1 MPFQLI
7 RVLLVSIIILTIGVV
22 LLLKRRSPG
31 TVGSISILVLIVAI
45 WIMANLIYDSNKA
58 YIPLN
63 ILKSI
68 NFLCLTSAASAQLLF
83 VFSYTNRTRWLTS
96 STYIF
101 LMVEPLLTQVLF
113 WIEPSRKILFGLE
126 NGVWEQLNLIYIFQL
141 LGASIFLLMDT
152 FLSKPRPHFLR
163 AWTILLGA
171 IFPLIGNLLIFTSH
185 GDLGAYVY
193 LAIFSYTLAIAGF
206 SYGKFNINLI
216 EPTPLTRDFVVEGMD
231 DGWMVV
237 DHQDK
242 VIDVNLSA
250 EKMIGMSR
258 EKIYGLP
265 VDQILS
271 EWPKVLQTSEGVKE
285 SDGVKEMEMRR
296 TSKAKNERQYLNLR
310 ISQLINKNKSQFG
323 HLIVWR
329 DITGRK
335 LADAVHQKA
344 RDELFVLLNA
354 ISSLASRS
362 MNLEDFLSES
372 SYQIVYSFQSQAVA
386 VFLTEE
392 KDGTKQKL
400 SLKSYFGFSP
410 EGIASLNNKIFTTNI
425 YDWLM
430 ANEENRPLVLD
441 RQHNSTNI
449 PFNPTTIGFN
459 YVTLIPLIIYNQH
472 ENSVL
477 GCLCLGRN
485 EDTIYSQDEVIRLT
499 TIANQIATLIDSN
512 RRRQFAIALGE
523 RQRLLRDLHDSVSQ
537 KLYGLVALT
546 EAAQAGIEAG
556 SVIAPLEVLT
566 RIGENARQA
575 VKEMRLFLYEMQ
587 PIDLQEGLVSSLQH
601 RLAAVEGRADIRAR
615 MISDEN
621 IQLDKDNEIAL
632 YYIAQE
638 ALNNILRHAHA
649 KNVSANLKQTRQ
661 NVILEI
667 TDDGD
672 GFDIKKLDNSGLGLR
687 TMKERTEQAN
697 GKFKITSKVGEGT
710 KIVVS
715 VSRKSSL

>member
-1 MPFQLI
+1 MRNQSLSLLLI
-7 RVLLVSIIILTIGVV
+7 VIIILAAGIV
-22 LLLKRRSPG
+22 LLLRKKAPG
-31 TVGSISILVLIVAI
+31 KIGGISMLVAI
-45 WIMANLIYDSNKA
+45 VVVWITA
-58 YIPLN
+58 YLLHTINETIISLKVLN
-63 ILKSI
+63 SI
-68 NFLCLTSAASAQLLF
+68 NYLCLTIAATAQLLF
-83 VFSYTNRTRWLTS
+83 TFSYTNRTRWLTLGV
-96 STYIF
+96 YVFFFI
-101 LMVEPLLTQVLF
+101 EPTLTQILF
-113 WIEPSRKILFGLE
+113 WTESTRVILFSPV
-126 NGVWEQLNLIYIFQL
+126 NGVWEQLNLIYTSHL
-141 LGASIFLLMDT
+141 LAASIFLLMDT
-152 FLSKPRPHFLR
+152 FLNKPRWHFLH
-163 AWTILLGA
+163 AGTILVGA
-171 IFPLIGNLLIFTSH
+171 IFPMIGNLTIYALNR
-185 GDLGAYVY
+185 DLEIHIYIAV
-193 LAIFSYTLAIAGF
+193 FSYSLAIAGF
-206 SYGKFNINLI
+206 SYGKFNSNLI
-216 EPTPLTRDFVVEGMD
+216 EITPLTRDVVIEGMD

-242 VIDVNLSA
+242 IIDVNSST

-258 EKIYGLP
+258 EKVYGLP

-271 EWPKVLQTSEGVKE
+271 EWSKVSQSSE
-285 SDGVKEMEMRR
+285 GVKEMEMRR
-296 TSKAKNERQYLNLR
+296 VVKAQNDWRYLNIR
-310 ISQLINKNKSQFG
+310 ISQLINKNNTRFG

-335 LADAVHQKA
+335 LADDARQRA

-372 SYQIVYSFQSQAVA
+372 SYQIVYSFHSQAVA

-400 SLKSYFGFSP
+400 SLKSHFGFSP
-410 EGIASLNNKIFTTNI
+410 DHVNLINSKTITENI
-425 YDWLM
+425 YAWLIQ
-430 ANEENRPLVLD
+430 NEENRPLILD
-441 RQHNSTNI
+441 RENKTKNI
-449 PFNPTTIGFN
+449 PFNPASIGFD
-459 YVTLIPLIIYNQH
+459 YVALIPLIIYTQH

-477 GCLCLGRN
+477 GCIFLGRN
-485 EDTIYSQDEVIRLT
+485 ENSTYNQDEIVRLT

-556 SVIAPLEVLT
+556 SQIAPLDVLT

-587 PIDLQEGLVSSLQH
+587 PIDLKDGLVASLQH

-621 IQLDKDNEIAL
+621 IELEKDDEIAL

-649 KNVSANLKQTRQ
+649 KNVSASIKQTRQ
-661 NVILEI
+661 NVVLEI
-667 TDDGD
+667 TDDGQ

-687 TMKERTEQAN
+687 NMKERALQAK
-697 GKFKITSKVGEGT
+697 GKFKITSKPGTGT
-710 KIVVS
+710 KIIVTVI
-715 VSRKSSL
+715 RKGSA

>member
-1 MPFQLI
+1 MPIQSLSL
-7 RVLLVSIIILTIGVV
+7 LLVAIIILAIGVV
-22 LLLKRRSPG
+22 LLLRRKAPHK
-31 TVGSISILVLIVAI
+31 VGGISMLVVIIAI
-45 WIMANLIYDSNKA
+45 WTMAYLIHDINET
-58 YIPLN
+58 YISLN
-63 ILKSI
+63 VLKSV
-68 NFLCLTSAASAQLLF
+68 NYFCLTTAASAQLF
-83 VFSYTNRTRWLTS
+83 FAFSYTNRTRWLS
-96 STYIF
+96 STMIIF
-101 LMVEPLLTQVLF
+101 FLIEPILTQVLF
-113 WIEPSRKILFGLE
+113 WIEPSRRIFFSLE
-126 NGVWEQLNLIYIFQL
+126 NGIWEQINLIYISHL
-141 LGASIFLLMDT
+141 LAASIFLFMDT
-152 FLSKPRPHFLR
+152 FLNKPRSHFLR
-163 AWTILLGA
+163 AGTILIGA
-171 IFPLIGNLLIFTSH
+171 IFPMLGNLLIFLSR
-185 GDLGAYVY
+185 GDLETHIY
-193 LAIFSYTLAIAGF
+193 LAVFSYSLAVAGF
-206 SYGKFNINLI
+206 SYGKFNSNLI
-216 EPTPLTRDFVVEGMD
+216 EVTPLTRDIVVEGMD

-242 VIDVNLSA
+242 VIDVNSSA

-265 VDQILS
+265 VNQILS
-271 EWPKVLQTSEGVKE
+271 EWPKVLQSSE
-285 SDGVKEMEMRR
+285 GVKEMEMRR
-296 TSKAKNERQYLNLR
+296 TSKAQNERQYLNLR
-310 ISQLINKNKSQFG
+310 ISQLTNKNNSQFG

-354 ISSLASRS
+354 VSSLASRS

-392 KDGTKQKL
+392 KDGSKQKL
-400 SLKSYFGFSP
+400 SLKSHFGFSP
-410 EGIASLNNKIFTTNI
+410 EHIDTMNSKAITTNI
-425 YDWLM
+425 YDWLIG
-430 ANEENRPLVLD
+430 NEENRPLILD
-441 RQHNSTNI
+441 RQHKSDNI
-449 PFNPTTIGFN
+449 PFDPTTIGFN
-459 YVTLIPLIIYNQH
+459 YVTLIPLTIYTQH

-512 RRRQFAIALGE
+512 RRRQFAIALSE

-587 PIDLQEGLVSSLQH
+587 PVDLKDGLVSSLQH
-601 RLAAVEGRADIRAR
+601 RLAAVEGRADIKAR

-621 IQLDKDNEIAL
+621 IQLEKDDEIAL

-649 KNVSANLKQTRQ
+649 KNVSANIKQTRQ

-667 TDDGD
+667 TDDGQ

-687 TMKERTEQAN
+687 NMKERTAQAN
-697 GKFKITSKVGEGT
+697 GKFKITSKIGSGT

-715 VSRKSSL
+715 VARKGSL